1 MPGLDQLM
9 LSGTSTW
16 LRGHRFPEGL
26 LGSARIDGGGPG
38 AARVSPKLYHQLL
51 TKSLCHLAK
60 SLESCSPR
68 AVLEPRNR
76 RLRRLD
82 PPCQLFL
89 CQLLSITVS
98 KFVSWL

>member
-38 AARVSPKLYHQLL
+38 AARVSP
-51 TKSLCHLAK
+51 
-60 SLESCSPR
+60 
-68 AVLEPRNR
+68 
-76 RLRRLD
+76 
-82 PPCQLFL
+82 
-89 CQLLSITVS
+89 
-98 KFVSWL
+98 